1 MMIEHHEQQNGTL
14 MLKLAGEMDAAGCAL
29 VRDDLE
35 EIVSSAPQQGLVLD
49 ISAVTF
55 LDSSGIGMIVFL
67 FKRLKA
73 DGRSFRIVN
82 VGGQPRELMQLL
94 RIEKAIPVNFSQ
106 DHSAPAGEQ
115 QCATS

>member
-1 MMIEHHEQQNGTL
+1 MKIEHHVEQNGTL
-14 MLKLAGEMDAAGCAL
+14 TLKLAGEMDAAGCAL
-29 VRDDLE
+29 ARDDLE
-35 EIVSSAPQQGLVLD
+35 EIVSTAPQQGLVLD

-73 DGRSFRIVN
+73 DGRSLRIAN

-94 RIEKAIPVNFSQ
+94 RIEKAIPVTFAE
-106 DHSAPAGEQ
+106 DHGAPAGEQ
-115 QCATS
+115 QCAT

>member
-1 MMIEHHEQQNGTL
+1 MMIEHHEEENGTL
-14 MLKLAGEMDAAGCAL
+14 TMKLAGEMDAAGCAL

-35 EIVSSAPQQGLVLD
+35 EIVSTTPRQGLVLD
-49 ISAVTF
+49 IGAVTF

-73 DGRSFRIVN
+73 DGRSLRIIN
-82 VGGQPRELMQLL
+82 VSGQPRELMQLL

-106 DHSAPAGEQ
+106 DHGAPAGEQ
-115 QCATS
+115 QCAT